1 MQRQEWVGDGVVG
14 LGLISRVDEHYLL
27 CQHRLIL
34 CSAFR
39 GVADAEYI
47 IQGGALD
54 WSVAAG
60 IGIGALLPTN
70 QSQRPC
76 LHRTHPKL
84 DYELGKHPLASDL
97 CDTVWWRVIQHL

>member
-1 MQRQEWVGDGVVG
+1 MPRQEWVGDGVVG
-14 LGLISRVDEHYLL
+14 LGLISRVDEHYLS

-39 GVADAEYI
+39 GFADAEYI

-54 WSVAAG
+54 WSVTAG
-60 IGIGALLPTN
+60 IVIGALSPTN
-70 QSQRPC
+70 QRAAGMPAQVTS
-76 LHRTHPKL
+76 KL

-97 CDTVWWRVIQHL
+97 CDTVWWRAIQHL